1 MKKFE
6 VTMTC
11 LFVRPRIATIYVY
24 ADNETEAI
32 AKVDG
37 QWNYESLDQA
47 DFGEGEATDIDV
59 HNICEV
65 ETHGYDVGK

>member
-37 QWNYESLDQA
+37 QWVYDSPDQA

-59 HNICEV
+59 HDIREV
-65 ETHGYDVGK
+65 KMHGYYVQK